1 VSDTGGVALETAD
14 LGRRYRRGWAL
25 RNCSLRL
32 PAGRVAALVGPNGAG
47 KSTLMH
53 LAVGLLSPTEG
64 SVQVL
69 GDTVTSPAA
78 HPRVAFLSQDK
89 PLYRRFTVE
98 DMLRAGAKL
107 NSVWDGQYAGRL
119 VDEGAIPR
127 RARISTL
134 SGGQRS
140 RLAIALALGR
150 RPELLLLDE
159 PLSDL
164 DPLARRD
171 VMQSLMAEVAETGMT
186 VLLSSHVLTD
196 IQDTCDHL
204 VLLAGGRVQLAG
216 DIDDLLARHRVLV
229 GPAHQLESHVP
240 AEVVVAASTT
250 PRQATVLVADAGL
263 APGPDW
269 DKHDANLED
278 LVLAH
283 LRTAQ
288 GVQGA
293 QVPV

>member
-1 VSDTGGVALETAD
+1 MSDASTIALETTD
-14 LGRRYRRGWAL
+14 LGKRYRRGWAL

-53 LAVGLLSPTEG
+53 LAVGLLEPTEG
-64 SVQVL
+64 EVGVL
-69 GDTVTSPAA
+69 GDAVTARGA

-89 PLYRRFTVE
+89 PLYRRFRVE
-98 DMLRAGAKL
+98 DMLRAGAEL
-107 NSVWDGQYAGRL
+107 NTEWDGQYAARL
-119 VDEGAIPR
+119 VDEGGVPR
-127 RARISTL
+127 RARVSTL

-140 RLAIALALGR
+140 RLALALALGR

-159 PLSDL
+159 PLADL
-164 DPLARRD
+164 DPLTRRE

-186 VLLSSHVLTD
+186 VLLSSHVLSD

-204 VLLAGGRVQLAG
+204 ILLAGGRVQLAG
-216 DIDDLLARHRVLV
+216 DIDEILGRHRMLV
-229 GPAHQLESHVP
+229 GPAHQLDSHVP
-240 AEVVVAASTT
+240 AEVIVQASTT
-250 PRQATVLVADAGL
+250 PRQATVLIDDPGL

-269 DKHDANLED
+269 AKHDVSLDD

-283 LRTAQ
+283 LRKAQ
-288 GVQGA
+288 SLRDA
-293 QVPV
+293 QVPA